1 MGQRKTGGEGRVKGD
16 DLGLH
21 PVPVCMKVDEGIL
34 TLNAFAVTRS
44 FSSRNMQKNF
54 MTSFG
59 ARCVVCE
66 RE

>member
-1 MGQRKTGGEGRVKGD
+1 M
-16 DLGLH
+16 
-21 PVPVCMKVDEGIL
+21 PVCMKVDEGIL

-66 RE
+66 RELGRVRESEGE